1 MDIPNAFLG
10 KATQPTND
18 EVATALGPSAPVWG
32 ELLDWLAKEKG
43 VSDHDWKSSSPKYG
57 WTLRVQLKKR
67 NILYLS
73 PCPGCFRVSLV
84 LGDRAMAAARQTK
97 LPKSIRQALD
107 DAPHYAEGTGVRL
120 IVRESKDLAAIRALA
135 TIKLEH

>member
-1 MDIPNAFLG
+1 MLFVSTGIITAAAATHYFPLELKPRSHMDIPNAFLG

-57 WTLRVQLKKR
+57 
-67 NILYLS
+67 
-73 PCPGCFRVSLV
+73 
-84 LGDRAMAAARQTK
+84 
-97 LPKSIRQALD
+97 
-107 DAPHYAEGTGVRL
+107 
-120 IVRESKDLAAIRALA
+120 
-135 TIKLEH
+135 

>member
-57 WTLRVQLKKR
+57 
-67 NILYLS
+67 
-73 PCPGCFRVSLV
+73 
-84 LGDRAMAAARQTK
+84 
-97 LPKSIRQALD
+97 
-107 DAPHYAEGTGVRL
+107 
-120 IVRESKDLAAIRALA
+120 
-135 TIKLEH
+135 